1 MHKLWLQLTKRYLF
15 PGKAT
20 LFNLDK
26 GPSDE
31 WFRKL
36 EKANPDIRF
45 RKSHSEDVARSQMS
59 NQKVMDDFFIFW
71 SNTLKEHGLTD
82 KPAQV
87 YFNYNFHLTSIIIM

>member
-1 MHKLWLQLTKRYLF
+1 MTKHYLF

-26 GPSDE
+26 GPSGE

-36 EKANPDIRF
+36 ETANPDICF
-45 RKSHSEDVARSQMS
+45 RKSHSEDVARS
-59 NQKVMDDFFIFW
+59 QKVMDDFFIFW
-71 SNTLKEHGLTD
+71 SNTLNEHGLTD

-87 YFNYNFHLTSIIIM
+87 YFNYNFHSTSIIIIII